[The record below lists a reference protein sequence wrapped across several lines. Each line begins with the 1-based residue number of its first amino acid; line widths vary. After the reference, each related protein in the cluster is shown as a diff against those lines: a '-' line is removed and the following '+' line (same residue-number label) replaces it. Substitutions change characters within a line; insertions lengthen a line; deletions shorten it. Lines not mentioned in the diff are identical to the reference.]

1 MRKMAFEADEAYKQR
16 LSDWV
21 EAEKSIAGSY
31 RRLAIKIAL
40 AIKDEDGIGHDTL
53 RIWAKKTFTETLSD
67 EMISKLAS
75 YKQETEEQIRAWLEG
90 VPVDTSSIA
99 QPQCIT
105 QQQIQNLKSLED
117 ITTVMTWL
125 IDRQKQIVKDKDE

>member
-1 MRKMAFEADEAYKQR
+1 MRKMAFEADEAYKQW

-53 RIWAKKTFTETLSD
+53 RIWAKKSFTETLSD

-75 YKQETEEQIRAWLEG
+75 YKQETEKQIRSWLEG
-90 VPVDTSSIA
+90 VPVDTSIA
-99 QPQCIT
+99 QPQRIT
-105 QQQIQNLKSLED
+105 QQQIQELKSLEE
-117 ITTVMTWL
+117 ITNVMTWL
-125 IDRQKQIVKDKDE
+125 IDRQKQIVRDKNE

>member
-53 RIWAKKTFTETLSD
+53 RIWAKKSFTETLSD

-75 YKQETEEQIRAWLEG
+75 YKQETEEQIRSWLEG
-90 VPVDTSSIA
+90 VPVDTSIA
-99 QPQCIT
+99 QPQRIT
-105 QQQIQNLKSLED
+105 QQQVQELKSLEE
-117 ITTVMTWL
+117 ITNIMMWL
-125 IDRQKQIVKDKDE
+125 VDRQKQIVRNKDD

>member
-53 RIWAKKTFTETLSD
+53 RIWAKKSFTETLSD

-75 YKQETEEQIRAWLEG
+75 YKQETEKQIRSWLEG
-90 VPVDTSSIA
+90 VPVDTSIA
-99 QPQCIT
+99 QPQRIT
-105 QQQIQNLKSLED
+105 QQQIQELKSLEE
-117 ITTVMTWL
+117 ITNVMTWL
-125 IDRQKQIVKDKDE
+125 IDRQKQIVRDKNE